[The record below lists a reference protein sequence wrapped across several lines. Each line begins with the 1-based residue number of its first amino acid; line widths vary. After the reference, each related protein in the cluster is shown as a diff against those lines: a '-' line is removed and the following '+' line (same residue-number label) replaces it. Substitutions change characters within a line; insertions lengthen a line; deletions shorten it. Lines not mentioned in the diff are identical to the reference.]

1 MAVKK
6 LFVVNT
12 VPRKV
17 KKKKKKKKKR
27 REDKDDE
34 SVSTPTLSAVVVLGI
49 TTCVYVYW
57 LPFQFNSTHVG
68 SSHTLPAPFPHSSLG
83 SPLSSEG
90 AKGVSGGMQDDGS
103 SSAPERGAVYGV
115 CGDGGGLRVGA

>member
-17 KKKKKKKKKR
+17 KKKKKEKSRDR

-34 SVSTPTLSAVVVLGI
+34 SVSTPTLPVVVVLRACTYIG
-49 TTCVYVYW
+49 C
-57 LPFQFNSTHVG
+57 PSNSTQLT
-68 SSHTLPAPFPHSSLG
+68 SALPTPFPHSSRTL
-83 SPLSSEG
+83 PALFPWLP
-90 AKGVSGGMQDDGS
+90 A
-103 SSAPERGAVYGV
+103 
-115 CGDGGGLRVGA
+115 LI